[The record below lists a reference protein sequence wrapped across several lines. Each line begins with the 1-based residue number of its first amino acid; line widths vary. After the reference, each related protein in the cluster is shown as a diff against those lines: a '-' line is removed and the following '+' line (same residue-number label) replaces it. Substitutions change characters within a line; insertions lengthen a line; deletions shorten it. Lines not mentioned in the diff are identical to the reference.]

1 MGRHILKKDVHREMI
16 EMYKDGYTPNEIAL
30 AFNAKTEYVVKIV
43 RHLMS

>member
-1 MGRHILKKDVHREMI
+1 MARHIWKKDVHKEMI

-30 AFNAKTEYVVKIV
+30 AFNTKTKYVVDVV